1 MTDATTLLA
10 GIKTR
15 AEKATEGPWEVDR
28 NHPFTSDL
36 VGIFAPGP
44 KHYILQVENQ
54 DDVDDPTSDE
64 DIQFLAAARTD
75 VPRLVAA
82 IEAVAGLHKPETRW
96 MPYDGAEV
104 SYGTREEAIEACEDL
119 DIGIAAT
126 VLVPFDLCAH
136 CKTIEEGPCDGE
148 CTREMGYRESLWP
161 CPTIT
166 AVVAALGGGE

>member
-1 MTDATTLLA
+1 MTDVPTLLA

-15 AEKATEGPWEVDR
+15 AEKATPGSWEIKEDCRDYPSVWHDQEVAFSIGR
-28 NHPFTSDL
+28 CADC
-36 VGIFAPGP
+36 G
-44 KHYILQVENQ
+44 VEAEYEA
-54 DDVDDPTSDE
+54 E
-64 DIQFLAAARTD
+64 DAAFIAAARTD
-75 VPRLVAA
+75 IPRLAAA
-82 IEAVAGLHKPETRW
+82 IEAAAGLHKPETRW

-104 SYGTREEAIEACEDL
+104 SYDTREEAIEACEDL

-166 AVVAALGGGE
+166 AVVAALEGEGA